1 MTTETKSAFA
11 RRHGVNRST
20 VNKWEAR
27 GHLVM
32 TVDGLVNVEGSEKR
46 LTMRPVTY
54 RGGQAKGPQA
64 ASFKRLSPHAA
75 STDSLLVEEA
85 LCRVVREIGQ
95 RVAARAVEFGA
106 SLKVAYA
113 LNIAACLEAG
123 EIGEMILAEAGA
135 PFSGTTSL
143 VERAETL
150 VTPASDPDWHALAAL
165 AGEPLDL
172 DGIEDWFSRL
182 PYPNTLIGAAHV

>member
-11 RRHGVNRST
+11 QRHGVNRST
-20 VNKWEAR
+20 VNRWEAR

-32 TVDGLVNVEGSEKR
+32 TVDGLVNVEASEQLLAKR
-46 LTMRPVTY
+46 PEIY
-54 RGGQAKGPQA
+54 RGGQTKGPQA
-64 ASFKRLSPHAA
+64 ASSKRSSSPAPTADCA
-75 STDSLLVEEA
+75 SVEDA

-106 SLKVAYA
+106 PLKVAYA

-135 PFSGTTSL
+135 PLSSDVSL
-143 VERAETL
+143 VELAEAADA
-150 VTPASDPDWHALAAL
+150 PASEPDWHALAAL

-182 PYPNTLIGAAHV
+182 PYPNTSIGAAHV